1 MCVDNSRKYCLF
13 IFFLDIPSV
22 NLDSLLIQLRPQV
35 ATDWYQF
42 GQAAGIE
49 IDVLKGFSRN
59 CSPEECIVE
68 TLDYW
73 LRNSTKTLTW
83 MDIVGV
89 LKLIKHSQL
98 ASDIEKV
105 YTTGKHCM
113 KMICKLNVS

>member
-1 MCVDNSRKYCLF
+1 MHF
-13 IFFLDIPSV
+13 IFSLDIPSV

-49 IDVLKGFSRN
+49 IDILKGFSRN
-59 CSPEECIVE
+59 CSPDECIVE

-83 MDIVGV
+83 MDVTGV

-113 KMICKLNVS
+113 KMIILLSIIVVCTNKYS